1 MPITASPLQ
10 QQEAPQAA
18 ESMADYGLN
27 EERNGPQEQC
37 GQLKR
42 SLRTL
47 RQDSGTR
54 SRVHFFMAMGI
65 TATACEH
72 VSQAAK
78 RPANT

>member
-27 EERNGPQEQC
+27 EERNRPQEQ

-54 SRVHFFMAMGI
+54 SRVHFFTAMGI

-78 RPANT
+78 RPVNT